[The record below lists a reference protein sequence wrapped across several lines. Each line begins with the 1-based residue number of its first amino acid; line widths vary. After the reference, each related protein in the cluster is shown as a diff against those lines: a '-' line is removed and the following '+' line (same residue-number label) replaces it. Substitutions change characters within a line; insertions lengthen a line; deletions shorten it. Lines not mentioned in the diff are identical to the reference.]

1 MSERFHFAGGEP
13 FAVRGFNMCES
24 LLRHTPEQLR
34 RFLRRMKQLEMNSII
49 IHYDYGWKRY
59 REIILEECRNAGVEI
74 TLMTFGP
81 RTFFSLMPWSEKWF
95 AKDENGRPFTRRL
108 ECETQPCRFVP
119 EALDAFEE
127 GAYLWLKQLPP
138 EIKRVHMR
146 AGDGR
151 DFCLC
156 PKCRKIPP
164 QERWQPFVERFMRAV
179 SRIDNPP
186 AVETDIYIMRYELP
200 ENADAHR
207 RMDRIMYDIFPRS
220 PLFSLCDPRAPEVH
234 RELVKNLKAWT
245 RLSPGKVYIH
255 ENAMKQGFHSVFQ
268 HGTGPAL
275 DDLNLFRE
283 LGIAGVC
290 YEAFEPGYHE
300 FAEMFETLAGALNGR
315 ETDVSLSSEF
325 REVVLRS
332 GSVVWGHCPNVDLKR
347 FTSDPVSLKNA
358 EFTQRM
364 LNGPIDRRFF
374 LEYFDFMLEHR
385 DDLDWIYGCYSLIK
399 RCRIRN
405 IPLKFKE
412 LSASAADFATR
423 KKLWDFMED
432 IPMDKSPW
440 AECLKII
447 EELRRA
453 IC

>member
-1 MSERFHFAGGEP
+1 MSERYRFPGGDP

-34 RFLRRMKQLEMNSII
+34 RFLRRMKRLGLNSLIV
-49 IHYDYGWKRY
+49 HYDYGWRRY
-59 REIILEECRNAGVEI
+59 REIILEECRNAGVGI

-81 RTFFSLMPWSEKWF
+81 RTFFSLTPWNERWF
-95 AKDENGRPFTRRL
+95 AKDEHGLPFTRRL
-108 ECETQPCRFVP
+108 ECETQPCPFVP

-127 GAYLWLKQLPP
+127 GAFRWLKQLPP

-146 AGDGR
+146 SGDGR

-156 PKCRKIPP
+156 PDCRRIPV

-179 SRIDNPP
+179 SRLDAPP
-186 AVETDIYIMRYELP
+186 AVETDIYIMRYEP
-200 ENADAHR
+200 PANRDAHR
-207 RMDRIMYDIFPRS
+207 RMDRIMFDPFPRS
-220 PLFSLCDPRAPEVH
+220 PLFALCDPLAPEVH
-234 RELVKNLKAWT
+234 RELVKDLEAWA
-245 RLSPGKVYIH
+245 RLVPGKVYIH

-283 LGIAGVC
+283 LGVSGVC

-300 FAEMFETLAGALNGR
+300 FAEMFEILAGALNGR
-315 ETDVSLSSEF
+315 TAEVTLPEGF
-325 REVVLRS
+325 REAVLSS
-332 GSVVWGHCPNVDLKR
+332 GSVIWGQSPDIDLKR
-347 FTSDPVSLKNA
+347 FISDPVSLKNA
-358 EFTQRM
+358 EFTRRM
-364 LNGPIDRRFF
+364 VCGDVDRSFF

-385 DDLDWIYGCYSLIK
+385 EKLDWIYGCYSLIK

-405 IPLKFKE
+405 IPLKFKD
-412 LSASAADFATR
+412 LSAPAADFATR
-423 KKLWDFMED
+423 RKLWDFMED
-432 IPMDKSPW
+432 IPPDRSPV